1 MKATLTGRRFAVVL
15 TGYLLFLLIVV
26 MIAPLIGSEPISRD
40 DVLRAVTSLRI
51 EDDNVDAHILF
62 YQRLPRMILA
72 LLAGG
77 TLALCGVSFQALLR
91 NPLAT
96 PYTLG
101 IASGG
106 ALGASISFMIP
117 GLLHTWGPFSSVQ
130 LTALAGGLSVVTLIY
145 FLSRRQIYLPLISL
159 LLAGVTISLICGS
172 MILMVRYL
180 VSPHIL
186 VSMDRWLMGGLD
198 IIGYRDLSTIIPFLL
213 VTTPLLMRQADRFNQ
228 ISFGEEMAAGR
239 GVHVLNLQRVTLF
252 AGAVAT
258 ASVVSLVGPI
268 GFIGLIIPHAIR
280 RISGSDYRLLM
291 PCSFLAGGAFLILCD
306 LLARTVMAPA
316 ELPVG
321 IITSLGGGPFFLWL
335 LLRRKPVMR

>member
-1 MKATLTGRRFAVVL
+1 MKATLTGKRFTAIAA
-15 TGYLLFLLIVV
+15 GYAAFLLIV
-26 MIAPLIGSEPISRD
+26 MIIAPFIGSERISLD
-40 DVLRAVTSLRI
+40 SVLGALSTGGI
-51 EDDNVDAHILF
+51 PHDNADAHIFF
-62 YQRLPRMILA
+62 YQRLPRILLA
-72 LLAGG
+72 FLAGG
-77 TLALCGVSFQALLR
+77 TLALCGVAFQALLR

-106 ALGASISFMIP
+106 ALGASVSFMIP
-117 GLLHTWGPFSSVQ
+117 GLLQSWGPFSSVQ
-130 LTALAGGLSVVTLIY
+130 LLALAGGLSVVTLVY

-198 IIGYRDLSTIIPFLL
+198 IIGYRDLITIAPFLV
-213 VTTPLLMRQADRFNQ
+213 VTVPLLMFQADRFNQ

-239 GVHVLNLQRVTLF
+239 GVHVLNLQRLTLF
-252 AGAVAT
+252 GGAVAT

-268 GFIGLIIPHAIR
+268 GFIGLIIPHAVR
-280 RISGSDYRLLM
+280 KISGSDYRLLM

-306 LLARTVMAPA
+306 MLARTVMAPA

-335 LLRRKPVMR
+335 LLRGKPVMR